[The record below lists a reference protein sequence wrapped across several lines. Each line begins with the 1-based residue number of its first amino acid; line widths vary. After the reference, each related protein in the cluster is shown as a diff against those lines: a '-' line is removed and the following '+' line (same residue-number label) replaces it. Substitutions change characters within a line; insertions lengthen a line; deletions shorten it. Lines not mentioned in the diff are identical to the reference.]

1 MSSSIQRRTVL
12 PALAALVAAGLGGGA
27 ASAASTPNPPD
38 VGCFWAP
45 YTNVTPATPEGNV
58 GFPATGSNVTYF
70 LNKFTLPA
78 GSHLVVRGSR
88 CCAMFSHRPPGRPS
102 ARIRHPAR
110 AIVRWHRIH
119 QRIQRRCCGSG
130 GGGSRRVAGAT
141 LLPNPA
147 RALDKRKDPVPRDRV
162 LPFSGGGGI

>member
-45 YTNVTPATPEGNV
+45 YTNVTPPTPEGNV

-102 ARIRHPAR
+102 ARFRQPAR
-110 AIVRWHRIH
+110 SIVRWHRIQ
-119 QRIQRRCCGSG
+119 QRIPRRC
-130 GGGSRRVAGAT
+130 
-141 LLPNPA
+141 
-147 RALDKRKDPVPRDRV
+147 
-162 LPFSGGGGI
+162 